1 MRSTH
6 QSNQPSPR
14 NVNGLNLQ
22 GGWRAWTDLDAEIA
36 SEGDVVGS
44 LGEEVPSG
52 GVGGAGALGALEHDE
67 ALPLVEVGG
76 ERGEVELGEEGPLQG
91 GVDAVHGAELPL
103 LHLVVQQPAVAR
115 RRVHRPAPE
124 PPRDREPS
132 SGAAMVASPPLRIAR
147 DSSRGIEETR
157 GEEKR
162 N

>member
-1 MRSTH
+1 M
-6 QSNQPSPR
+6 
-14 NVNGLNLQ
+14 NGLNLQ

-52 GVGGAGALGALEHDE
+52 SVGGAGALGALEHDE

-124 PPRDREPS
+124 PPPRALLRRGDGRLAASTYRARFE
-132 SGAAMVASPPLRIAR
+132 SG
-147 DSSRGIEETR
+147 D
-157 GEEKR
+157 
-162 N
+162 